1 MMKGTVTDEIGTP
14 SFEFDKAPHDINDID
29 AVLDFLYG
37 LLRYQSMFRY
47 PGSVK
52 IIDFIEP

>member
-29 AVLDFLYG
+29 TVLDFLYG
-37 LLRYQSMFRY
+37 LLRYQNRFRY
-47 PGSVK
+47 TRSVK